1 MHPALRAVPA
11 TRHRIAATLG
21 VLLALLATAV
31 ATSATPAAL
40 GRPPHTAVAVAVA
53 VALVGPE
60 AEAETAEVGAGS
72 ADRTHAGPRT
82 DPGPGTHTGPRTDAP
97 DAGNC
102 PARATARFAHLG
114 ERPSAP
120 EHHATVP
127 HTTRASRAAGSRA
140 PESARTPAPP
150 GPPLHDRNRA
160 PPVPSGT

>member
-1 MHPALRAVPA
+1 M
-11 TRHRIAATLG
+11 
-21 VLLALLATAV
+21 TAV
-31 ATSATPAAL
+31 VTSATPAAL
-40 GRPPHTAVAVAVA
+40 GRPPHTAVAVA
-53 VALVGPE
+53 LVGPE
-60 AEAETAEVGAGS
+60 AEAETAEEVGAGS
-72 ADRTHAGPRT
+72 EDCTDAGPRT
-82 DPGPGTHTGPRTDAP
+82 DASPRTDAGPRTDAP

-127 HTTRASRAAGSRA
+127 RTTGAARAAGTRA
-140 PESARTPAPP
+140 PESACTPAPP